1 MALPR
6 VVAVSLAQKFDT
18 TPIAAPSRIRT
29 QIAPA
34 GVWYAHWYSIF
45 CTVENRRTPKWLR
58 ILFNAGQGTILPSV
72 LIIRQRSFS
81 SITTGTTC
89 IFPALSFARFCWYP
103 ANLLVDRG
111 GVGIAIFGG
120 IEPMPAK
127 NDTYFRHL
135 KAGEKDDKRSGPT
148 PLHARH

>member
-1 MALPR
+1 MVTHFIQCRPGHHPTVR
-6 VVAVSLAQKFDT
+6 PYHPPTF
-18 TPIAAPSRIRT
+18 
-29 QIAPA
+29 
-34 GVWYAHWYSIF
+34 IF
-45 CTVENRRTPKWLR
+45 INNDGHNLH
-58 ILFNAGQGTILPSV
+58 
-72 LIIRQRSFS
+72 
-81 SITTGTTC
+81 
-89 IFPALSFARFCWYP
+89 FPALSFARFCWYP